1 MRDTVEALLRLFPL
15 ERAVGEVINIGNT
28 EEISI
33 ENFAKLVKERTE
45 SASPIRYVPYD
56 KAYEPGFEDMMRR
69 VPSIDKL
76 HLLTGFRPQTTL
88 DEIVDRV
95 ATYYRQKDG
104 LLANAATRSMA

>member
-1 MRDTVEALLRLFPL
+1 M
-15 ERAVGEVINIGNT
+15 
-28 EEISI
+28 
-33 ENFAKLVKERTE
+33 KERTE
-45 SASPIRYVPYD
+45 SSSPIQYVPYD

-69 VPSIDKL
+69 VPNIDKL

-104 LLANAATRSMA
+104 LLANVAKRSMA